1 MATSQQDMNEKM
13 AKMRAA
19 RKPYPGHSAET
30 RAKQS
35 AKAQGRQG
43 HAFTEAQRARIAKA
57 NTGKVRTEEARAK
70 VSAAKTGVPQSA
82 EANEKRAEAL
92 KDWAEYGIMGKELRF
107 ITMLATGQ
115 SVKAA
120 AQIVGFTPQVAYRY
134 ANDLDF
140 RQGILDA
147 TALMRVLLY
156 KDMPAM
162 LDTAKKTL
170 MDVMT
175 SPTARNECKVKA
187 AAHTIS
193 LAIFLAT
200 QDKGFVPPLPSED
213 DLKAIEGLL
222 LE

>member
-1 MATSQQDMNEKM
+1 MSAVIET
-13 AKMRAA
+13 
-19 RKPYPGHSAET
+19 KPAHRHSAET
-30 RAKQS
+30 RAKIS
-35 AKAQGRQG
+35 ARAKVRTN
-43 HAFTEAQRARIAKA
+43 HAFTDERKANIAKSK
-57 NTGKVRTEEARAK
+57 TGEVRSPEARAK
-70 VSAAKTGVPQSA
+70 MSAAKTGVPQSA
-82 EANEKRAEAL
+82 EANERRAEAL

-213 DLKAIEGLL
+213 DLKMIEGLL

>member
-1 MATSQQDMNEKM
+1 MSAQMETKE
-13 AKMRAA
+13 RY
-19 RKPYPGHSAET
+19 RHSAET
-30 RAKQS
+30 RAKIG
-35 AKAQGRQG
+35 AKARARPG
-43 HAFTEAQRARIAKA
+43 HSFTEEQRARIAKA
-57 NTGKVRTEEARAK
+57 KTGEVRSDEVKARI
-70 VSAAKTGVPQSA
+70 SAAKSGIPMSEGQKAVIA
-82 EANEKRAEAL
+82 EKSKE
-92 KDWAEYGIMGKELRF
+92 WAEYGIMDREVRF
-107 ITMLATGQ
+107 VTLVATGQ
-115 SVKAA
+115 SVKTA
-120 AQIVGFTPQVAYRY
+120 AQIVGFSDQVAYRY
-134 ANDLDF
+134 ANDPNF
-140 RQGILDA
+140 RQSILDA
-147 TALMRVLLY
+147 TQHMRGLLY

-213 DLKAIEGLL
+213 DLKMIEGLL